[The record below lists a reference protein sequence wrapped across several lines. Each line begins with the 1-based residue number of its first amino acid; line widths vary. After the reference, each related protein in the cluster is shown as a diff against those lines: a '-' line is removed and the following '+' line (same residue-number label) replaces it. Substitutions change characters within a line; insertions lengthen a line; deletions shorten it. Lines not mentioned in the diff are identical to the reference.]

1 MSSLLVCRG
10 LFLRLRS
17 LRVILLL
24 LTLAV
29 AGCGGGSS
37 SGGDSGAGSGGSPSN
52 NTPVD
57 YGTRPVIKNLHIA
70 VDTYDPNTGDA
81 GDMHFSSQY
90 EFDTVHTQKA
100 FMEFNGLLIDDGTG
114 LAGGSLPHF
123 TFVVPAGTAIYSMS
137 DGIVMAV
144 EPQYDAAVIVDYEV
158 RIAPDNTS
166 SYLLVYDHLDQVTVS
181 AGDTVVAGEQIAQAT
196 TMKVEADVT
205 LDHSVSL
212 CPVDFFDPS
221 VATQL
226 EDKLTQLMLDW
237 ETFKSDDTLYDEASM
252 YKPGCV
258 TQTSEDP
265 IP

>member
-1 MSSLLVCRG
+1 MSSLLVCWG

-29 AGCGGGSS
+29 AGCGGGSGN
-37 SGGDSGAGSGGSPSN
+37 GGSGAGSGGSSSN
-52 NTPVD
+52 NTPLD
-57 YGTRPVIKNLHIA
+57 YGTRPVVKNLHIA
-70 VDTYDPNTGDA
+70 VDTYDENTGYA
-81 GDMHFSSQY
+81 GDMYFSSQY

-114 LAGGSLPHF
+114 LAGGRLPHF

-144 EPQYDAAVIVDYEV
+144 EQNPNVSDFEV
-158 RIAPDNTS
+158 RIAPDDTS
-166 SYLLVYDHLDQVTVS
+166 RYLLVYDHLDQVTVS

-237 ETFKSDDTLYDEASM
+237 ETFKKDDTLYDEASM

-258 TQTSEDP
+258 TQASDDP
-265 IP
+265 LP